1 MKQTSDELHNDTTQ
15 TSQSRKKGSFG
26 NYLQNVKKMDEKSNE
41 RRNAPNLLVAVQE
54 IETNASDAATRIQN
68 EGQKE
73 EMHHA
78 RPL

>member
-15 TSQSRKKGSFG
+15 TSQSRKKGSFR

-54 IETNASDAATRIQN
+54 IETNASDAATRIQK

>member
-1 MKQTSDELHNDTTQ
+1 ME
-15 TSQSRKKGSFG
+15 
-26 NYLQNVKKMDEKSNE
+26 EKSNE